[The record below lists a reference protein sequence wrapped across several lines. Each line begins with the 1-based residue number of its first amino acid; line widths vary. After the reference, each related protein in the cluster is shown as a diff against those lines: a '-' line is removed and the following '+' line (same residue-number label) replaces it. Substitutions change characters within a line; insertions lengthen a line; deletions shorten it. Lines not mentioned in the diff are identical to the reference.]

1 MQKNIIFNIDPEG
14 VLNQKEKFDSASSA
28 INKES
33 NQVVVKK
40 EDAEKNP
47 KNRVNSTSE
56 FKTPLETDC
65 WIYRIVVSSLAL
77 TIIFSIVGAVW
88 LEVNEKETPKLL
100 IALGTGSLGALAGLL
115 APTPSKD

>member
-14 VLNQKEKFDSASSA
+14 VLNQKEKFDSTSSP

-33 NQVVVKK
+33 KQIAVKE
-40 EDAEKNP
+40 EDAENNAKNC
-47 KNRVNSTSE
+47 VNSMSD
-56 FKTPLETDC
+56 FKTPLQTDH

-88 LEVNEKETPKLL
+88 LEVNEKETPTLI

-115 APTPSKD
+115 APTPSKE

>member
-14 VLNQKEKFDSASSA
+14 VLNQKQKFDSASSP

-33 NQVVVKK
+33 QQIAVKK
-40 EDAEKNP
+40 EDTENNP
-47 KNRVNSTSE
+47 KKSVNNTSD
-56 FKTPLETDC
+56 FKTPLQSDY

-77 TIIFSIVGAVW
+77 TIIFSITGAIW
-88 LEVNEKETPKLL
+88 LEANNKKAPELL

-115 APTPSKD
+115 APTPSKE